1 MERLLFTIEEVAEAL
16 GLSRSTIYRLL
27 RQGELVATHIGSATR
42 IPESS
47 VRCFVDART
56 RTARLDGWSVR

>member
-1 MERLLFTIEEVAEAL
+1 MERLLFTVEEVAEAL

-27 RQGELVATHIGSATR
+27 RRGELVATHIGSATR

-47 VRCFVDART
+47 VRRFVDERT